1 MSGLGAPFM
10 RCGMIARH
18 FPPSLIDPPRR
29 PSMTVRSRQALPKL
43 LTLLLAL
50 LLVALQ
56 TGGMLHALGHLSHDQ
71 RTDSPAVPQH
81 AVCVLCVA
89 YVGHDGAL
97 APAPPAVVSLDTVA
111 PAPVALR
118 PHVFLP
124 PVALPYQVRA
134 PPAYAV
140 V

>member
-1 MSGLGAPFM
+1 
-10 RCGMIARH
+10 
-18 FPPSLIDPPRR
+18 
-29 PSMTVRSRQALPKL
+29 MTVRPRQALPKYL
-43 LTLLLAL
+43 SLLLAF

-56 TGGMLHALGHLSHDQ
+56 TGTVLHALGHLSHEE

-97 APAPPAVVSLDTVA
+97 LPASPPVVSLGTVA

-118 PHVFLP
+118 PHVSLP

>member
-1 MSGLGAPFM
+1 
-10 RCGMIARH
+10 
-18 FPPSLIDPPRR
+18 
-29 PSMTVRSRQALPKL
+29 MTVRPRQVLPKYL
-43 LTLLLAL
+43 SLLLAL

-56 TGGMLHALGHLSHDQ
+56 TGGMLHALGHLSHEQ
-71 RTDSPAVPQH
+71 RTDSPVVPQH

-97 APAPPAVVSLDTVA
+97 APAPPAVISLGTAA

-118 PHVFLP
+118 SHVFLP

-134 PPAYAV
+134 PPASV
-140 V
+140 VV